1 MMFSGL
7 KIQPVYYIYEML
19 SLCFLTLLSFYLPL
33 DAYAYNLTY
42 SDNVNSLVS
51 SPYPSFQEWQAL
63 YSKEYLSATERDYR
77 ESMYDR
83 NIRKIAR
90 HNAKANTWT
99 MAVNQFAD
107 MPKAEFA
114 RLYLNGA
121 GGYNNATHL
130 RQKNYNWT
138 LLNGN
143 YSALPVSVDWTT
155 KGAVTPVKDQG
166 QCGSCWSFSAT
177 GALEGAWFVKR
188 NALTNLS
195 EQQLVDC
202 STAEGNQ
209 GCNGG
214 LMDYAFQY
222 VVANGLT
229 TEAAYPYTATGPNAC
244 KAKGH
249 PVAVKVSGFT
259 DVPTNSQLAL
269 MTAVVQQPVA
279 VAIEADENAF
289 QFYSSGVLTKP
300 CGTNL
305 DHGVLLVGYGSQGG
319 LDYYKVKN
327 SWGASWGQGGYVLL
341 GRGPTYNGKQGQCGI
356 QMDPSYPV
364 V

>member
-1 MMFSGL
+1 
-7 KIQPVYYIYEML
+7 ML
-19 SLCFLTLLSFYLPL
+19 SLLALL
-33 DAYAYNLTY
+33 NLVNAVHSAHYPMSTY
-42 SDNVNSLVS
+42 SVVQ
-51 SPYPSFQEWQAL
+51 SPYPSFQQWQTL

-90 HNAKANTWT
+90 HNAKGLSWK

-107 MPKAEFA
+107 MPKKEFA
-114 RLYLNGA
+114 AKYLSS
-121 GGYNNATHL
+121 GYNNATHL
-130 RQKNYNWT
+130 RKKNYDWT
-138 LLNGN
+138 LLQKNGSN
-143 YSALPVSVDWTT
+143 ASNASVIPTSVDWST
-155 KGAVTPVKDQG
+155 KGAVTPVKNQG

-177 GALEGAWFVKR
+177 GALEGAWFVSRKVL
-188 NALTNLS
+188 ANLS

-202 STAEGNQ
+202 STKQGNQ

-222 VVANGLT
+222 VIDNKGLT
-229 TEAAYPYTATGPNAC
+229 TEAAYPYKATGPNAC
-244 KAKGH
+244 KTGLPLVVTAK
-249 PVAVKVSGFT
+249 GFT
-259 DVPTNSQLAL
+259 DVPTNSQIAL
-269 MTAVVQQPVA
+269 MTAVAKQPVS
-279 VAIEADENAF
+279 VAIEADQDSF

-305 DHGVLLVGYGSQGG
+305 DHGVLLVGYGTQSG

-327 SWGASWGQGGYVLL
+327 SWGTTWGQNGYILL
-341 GRGPTYNGKQGQCGI
+341 GRGQSYNGNSGQCGI
-356 QMDPSYPV
+356 QMDPSFPV